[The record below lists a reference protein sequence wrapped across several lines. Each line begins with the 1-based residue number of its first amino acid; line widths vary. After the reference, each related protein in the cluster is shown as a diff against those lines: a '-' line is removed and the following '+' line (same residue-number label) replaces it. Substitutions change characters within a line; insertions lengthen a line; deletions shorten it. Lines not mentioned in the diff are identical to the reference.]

1 MIRDTLQD
9 AEERMGKAMD
19 ALKRDLNTIRT
30 GRAAPS
36 LLDRITVEYYGAPT
50 PLIQLAGIT
59 APEARLLV
67 IQPYDRTT
75 LGLIEKAILK
85 SDLGVQP
92 NNDGQQIRINIPPL
106 TEERR
111 KQFVKQVHGHVE
123 EAKVAVR
130 NIRRDALT
138 HIHKLNADKD
148 ISDDEQRRAGTQL
161 DEIVKR
167 YVDEADRIGKH
178 KEHEVLEV

>member
-1 MIRDTLQD
+1 MIRDTLKD

-19 ALKRDLNTIRT
+19 ALRRDLNTIRT

-36 LLDRITVEYYGAPT
+36 LLDRVVIEYYGAPT

-67 IQPYDRTT
+67 IQPYDRST

-111 KQFVKQVHGHVE
+111 KQFVKLVHTQVE
-123 EAKVAVR
+123 DAKIAVR
-130 NIRRDALT
+130 NIRRDALS
-138 HIHKLNADKD
+138 HIHKLAADKQV
-148 ISDDEQRRAGTQL
+148 SEDEERRGGSQL

-167 YVDEADRIGKH
+167 FIDEADRIGKV

>member
-1 MIRDTLQD
+1 MIRETLKD
-9 AEERMGKAMD
+9 ADERMGKATE

-36 LLDRITVEYYGAPT
+36 LLDRVVIEYYGAPT

-67 IQPYDRTT
+67 IQPYDRST

-111 KQFVKQVHGHVE
+111 KQFVKLVHSQVE
-123 EAKVAVR
+123 DSKVSVR
-130 NIRRDALT
+130 NIRRDALNQ
-138 HIHKLNADKD
+138 IHKLTVDKQ
-148 ISDDEQRRAGTQL
+148 ISEDEERRSGTQL

-167 YVDEADRIGKH
+167 HIEEAEKIGKA

>member
-1 MIRDTLQD
+1 MIRDTLKD

-36 LLDRITVEYYGAPT
+36 LLDRVMIEYYGAPT

-67 IQPYDRTT
+67 IQPYDRST

-111 KQFVKQVHGHVE
+111 KQFVKLVHSQVE
-123 EAKVAVR
+123 DAKIAVR
-130 NIRRDALT
+130 NIRRDALS
-138 HIHKLNADKD
+138 HIHKLATDKHV
-148 ISDDEQRRAGTQL
+148 SEDEERRGTTQL

-167 YVDEADRIGKH
+167 YVDEADKIGKV
-178 KEHEVLEV
+178 KEHEVMEV